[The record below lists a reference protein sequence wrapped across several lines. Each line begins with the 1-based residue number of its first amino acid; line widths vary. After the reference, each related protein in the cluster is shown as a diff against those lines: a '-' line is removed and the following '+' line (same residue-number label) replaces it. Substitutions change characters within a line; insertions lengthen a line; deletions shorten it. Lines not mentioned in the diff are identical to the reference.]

1 MVRAGRARRLWAWR
15 FWYVAFRLGLVR
27 FDWASLGKA
36 VLACFGSVSRG
47 KARSGMVSQG
57 GLGLMRRGTE
67 RCGLVG
73 QGGYGLM
80 WSGEFWLNMACSGMA
95 VEASSDMACQ
105 GGVGFG
111 WAVLAR

>member
-1 MVRAGRARRLWAWR
+1 MAVLVCCVSVGSRK
-15 FWYVAFRLGLVR
+15 VRLGKFRQGGLGGVR
-27 FDWASLGKA
+27 HHLSWF
-36 VLACFGSVSRG
+36 
-47 KARSGMVSQG
+47 G

-80 WSGEFWLNMACSGMA
+80 WSGEFWLNMAGFGMA
-95 VEASSDMACQ
+95 VEASSDVVWL
-105 GGVGFG
+105 GGAGFG